1 MLDNRRKF
9 LALSAGVG
17 TLAFFKIAAL
27 QGQSRPQRPVTAGS
41 DSSSNSSGDSSD
53 GAVPEKSSTK
63 ALLEA
68 NEKDIK
74 KNIEKLFQL
83 ASDLK
88 TEVEKTDSSQVLSL
102 ALLKKADEIEKLAH
116 DIKTR
121 AKG

>member
-1 MLDNRRKF
+1 MFDNRRKF
-9 LALSAGVG
+9 LALLAGVG
-17 TLAFFKIAAL
+17 TLDFFAMKAL
-27 QGQSRPQRPVTAGS
+27 QGQARPQRPPGTGS
-41 DSSSNSSGDSSD
+41 DPNADPNGDNP
-53 GAVPEKSSTK
+53 ALPEKATTK
-63 ALLEA
+63 GMLEA

-74 KNIEKLFQL
+74 KNIEKLFEL

-88 TEVEKTDSSQVLSL
+88 AEVEKTDSSQILSL